1 MANELIKVE
10 EFTSIIKNAPEAL
23 LRNSTSIANC
33 NKAGQ
38 AILDTIA
45 GEGMSDGLDATAAD
59 YLKKVSVT
67 LKNMQARRS
76 PITQL
81 FDKIRSI
88 FTSNEKEIDP
98 KDGKTIPGKIAAAR
112 DRYAAQKRLEEKRR
126 QEEALRMANI
136 EKEKASYRS
145 ELTDALY
152 AHYNAYFSQQSSE
165 LARVWENLALNS
177 FDLKAP
183 IIKEWSLVYPKVH
196 FDQFT
201 RDFPTYYLD
210 AMTKGSIKAEVFR
223 GKYEQYVEEFRF
235 NMEDLRQSYID
246 RLTSKKQE
254 LIELENL
261 RRQNAEAAVKANQE
275 RQERE
280 ARECQERE
288 QELARQA
295 EEAKRKR
302 EIQTQQATMN
312 NLFEASAATV
322 VSSPIRAKVTEKIKV
337 LHPSGFLEIYQKW
350 WMEEGQ
356 TLTIEELEKV
366 HKKMITYCEKKANK
380 DEEHIKSKYIRY
392 EEEVKAK

>member
-1 MANELIKVE
+1 MANELIKIE
-10 EFTSIIKNAPEAL
+10 EFTSIIKSAPEAFQK
-23 LRNSTSIANC
+23 NSASIVNC

-45 GEGMSDGLDATAAD
+45 GEGMNDGLDTAAAD

-88 FTSNEKEIDP
+88 FTLDEKAIDP
-98 KDGKTIPGKIAAAR
+98 KDTNTIPGKIVYAR
-112 DRYAAQKRLEEKRR
+112 DQYAAQKRQEEKRR
-126 QEEALRMANI
+126 QEEAIRIANM

-145 ELTDALY
+145 ELTSALY
-152 AHYNAYFSQQSSE
+152 AHCNAYFTQQSNE
-165 LARVWENLALNS
+165 LAKAWETLALNS

-183 IIKEWSLVYPKVH
+183 IIKEWSLIYPKSH
-196 FDQFT
+196 FDLFT
-201 RDFPTYYLD
+201 RDTPTYYLD

-223 GKYEQYVEEFRF
+223 GRYEQYAEEFRF

-246 RLTSKKQE
+246 RLASKKQE
-254 LIELENL
+254 LIELNNL
-261 RRQNAEAAVKANQE
+261 RRQNAEAAAQAEQE
-275 RQERE
+275 TKERE
-280 ARECQERE
+280 ARERRERE
-288 QELARQA
+288 LEMAKQA
-295 EEAKRKR
+295 DEAKRKE

-312 NLFEASAATV
+312 SLFAASAATV
-322 VSSPIRAKVTEKIKV
+322 TSAPVKAKVTEKIKV
-337 LHPSGFLEIYQKW
+337 LHPNGFLDIYQKW
-350 WMEEGQ
+350 WLDEGQ

-380 DEEHIKSKYIRY
+380 DEDRIKSKYIRY